1 MPNRTLMIRAVM
13 MSLPLMSQ
21 RRKHVILKVKYLQN
35 LTHSIGIFIDTDE
48 LGLLPCMDFCKFNGS
63 IDLGYRSK

>member
-1 MPNRTLMIRAVM
+1 MPNRTLMIRAMM

-48 LGLLPCMDFCKFNGS
+48 LGLV
-63 IDLGYRSK
+63 